1 VGVGGD
7 GHVFEDFALVPD
19 VVAGGDDVGSEVEE
33 FFGDGGG
40 DAETAG
46 GVLAVDDEEV
56 DGVGF
61 HDVGEVFADDVAAGG
76 AKDIADEEDIHFE
89 ILHGCRVVG
98 DCGLARIAWIY
109 ADGCVGLC
117 GSFLCMAQSERFQL
131 SVRVLAVLAS
141 EPDTMHT
148 SAAIAET
155 LGESA
160 VMVRRMFLLLHK
172 AGLIVQR
179 KGPHGGAKLKV
190 PAKQIGL
197 GDLFEATAGD
207 WFSIEDKAVAG
218 WIKKVKGDAVAAMN
232 EHSLAGVVKRM
243 KKGK

>member
-1 VGVGGD
+1 
-7 GHVFEDFALVPD
+7 
-19 VVAGGDDVGSEVEE
+19 
-33 FFGDGGG
+33 
-40 DAETAG
+40 
-46 GVLAVDDEEV
+46 
-56 DGVGF
+56 
-61 HDVGEVFADDVAAGG
+61 
-76 AKDIADEEDIHFE
+76 
-89 ILHGCRVVG
+89 
-98 DCGLARIAWIY
+98 
-109 ADGCVGLC
+109 VGLC

-148 SAAIAET
+148 SAAIAEA

-197 GDLFEATAGD
+197 GDLFEATAGN
-207 WFSIEDKAVAG
+207 WFSLEDKAVAG

-243 KKGK
+243 KKAK